1 MQRETIQPNQERG
14 PEEAIQPNQE
24 RGPEEA
30 IQPNQERGPE
40 EAIQPNQER
49 GLNCCLVLLLGP
61 EKMLQRALLWRVQ
74 N

>member
-40 EAIQPNQER
+40 DRSNSAEPRA
-49 GLNCCLVLLLGP
+49 CLSSFGSKKFVTLFTL
-61 EKMLQRALLWRVQ
+61 KFFF